1 MAVVIGYFYFNK
13 EVSGLKWLMSLLPL
27 AGGLAVS
34 LQAVI
39 NGRLGRRVG
48 TIEAS
53 FISFSIG
60 TLALLFL
67 VIFLGKGNF
76 LAAMVVPK
84 WQLIGGLLGAVYVL
98 IMVLVVPKLGV
109 ASTMMAVIAGQII
122 MGAIIDH
129 FGLFGGKQIPLD
141 LKRIIA
147 IVLFFGAIYLF
158 NKK

>member
-1 MAVVIGYFYFNK
+1 M
-13 EVSGLKWLMSLLPL
+13 KWLISLLPL
-27 AGGLAVS
+27 AGGLAVG

-53 FISFSIG
+53 FISFAIG

-67 VIFLGKGNF
+67 VIFLGKGN
-76 LAAMVVPK
+76 LLTAMEVPK
-84 WQLIGGLLGAVYVL
+84 WQLIGGLLGAAYVL

-109 ASTMMAVIAGQII
+109 ATSMVAVIAGQII

-141 LKRIIA
+141 LKRLIA